1 MMTTKVVWVLLLVTA
16 FSSEDFEFEPIG
28 TYDTIAECYFASTK
42 EFWDDMP
49 MNKEAL
55 CMRVEELASEKD

>member
-28 TYDTIAECYFASTK
+28 TYDTIAECYFASTN
-42 EFWDDMP
+42 EFWEVLP

>member
-1 MMTTKVVWVLLLVTA
+1 MMTTKVAWVLLLVTA
-16 FSSEDFEFEPIG
+16 FSSEDFEFEPMG
-28 TYDTIAECYFASTK
+28 TYDTMAECYFASTN

-55 CMRVEELASEKD
+55 CMRVEELSSEED

>member
-1 MMTTKVVWVLLLVTA
+1 MLVTA

-28 TYDTIAECYFASTK
+28 SYDTMAECYFASTQ

-49 MNKEAL
+49 VNKEAL
-55 CMRVEELASEKD
+55 CMRVEEPSYEKD